1 MAGGFGFLFVRRTA
15 PIAAKEG
22 VGPSFLESSLRDD
35 GGRKCRSPI
44 SAGIPPSRLTPA
56 NIGLPAF
63 FWRTGNLSDG
73 VSFEGLFSSFP
84 SFRVHHRWATPAQ
97 SGGCYPLGGV
107 GGVKHQGGSR
117 GSQGGS
123 RGDRTRVA
131 GGG

>member
-107 GGVKHQGGSR
+107 GGLNTRGVAEDRRGVAGGIAP
-117 GSQGGS
+117 GSQGG
-123 RGDRTRVA
+123 
-131 GGG
+131 